1 MSCHQAM
8 KQVKLLLFSFQSV
21 LQLEALDPDAR
32 TDYCHWFCGIV
43 HEEVYVLDSLWMNHG
58 STLGDTLIVKT
69 VEYGVLKTPWHCIK
83 IVCIYQ
89 TLVFGMQY
97 LENEIVRQL
106 FFEETVAAESYEN
119 HVTQFIALLEEMNGI
134 AGFSIVGRLPV
145 LQTQQW
151 LACKTPLVTALADM
165 TFGHHGA

>member
-1 MSCHQAM
+1 M
-8 KQVKLLLFSFQSV
+8 
-21 LQLEALDPDAR
+21 
-32 TDYCHWFCGIV
+32 

-69 VEYGVLKTPWHCIK
+69 VEYGVLKTLWHCIK

-89 TLVFGMQY
+89 ILVFGMQY

-119 HVTQFIALLEEMNGI
+119 HVTQFIALLEENEWDCWFQHSGATASTANTAVACMQDSFGD
-134 AGFSIVGRLPV
+134 STGRHDLWP
-145 LQTQQW
+145 
-151 LACKTPLVTALADM
+151 P
-165 TFGHHGA
+165 